1 MMGRMTSAL
10 KPVSDRYNKLAADER
25 YQFRR
30 LIRSYIKWYGYITQI
45 CRMFDTDM
53 QKEYTFCSYLLR
65 LLPAD
70 PSVMIDLDGMLK
82 LEFYKLEETF
92 KGNIQ
97 LIDASGEYDP
107 ASAKGKGVPEKK
119 EPLEEVIDK
128 INEMFNG
135 NFTDAD
141 RVVLT
146 VLHDKLK
153 ADKKLLKIAKTSDP
167 QIFAESIFP
176 KTFDDVAQESYIE
189 QTEAFSSMFQNKS
202 KYKAMMAAL
211 AEILYKEF
219 NK

>member
-1 MMGRMTSAL
+1 M
-10 KPVSDRYNKLAADER
+10 
-25 YQFRR
+25 
-30 LIRSYIKWYGYITQI
+30 
-45 CRMFDTDM
+45 
-53 QKEYTFCSYLLR
+53 
-65 LLPAD
+65 
-70 PSVMIDLDGMLK
+70 
-82 LEFYKLEETF
+82 
-92 KGNIQ
+92 
-97 LIDASGEYDP
+97 
-107 ASAKGKGVPEKK
+107 
-119 EPLEEVIDK
+119 IDK